1 MEIKFWLMNLVK
13 KKHKIYELYKFEIS
27 NNVFEFVMWHNN
39 KFELVMW
46 HNNKFEFVESKL
58 CDISEL

>member
-1 MEIKFWLMNLVK
+1 MK
-13 KKHKIYELYKFEIS
+13 KIYELYKFEIS

-39 KFELVMW
+39 KFEFVMW
-46 HNNKFEFVESKL
+46 HNNRFEFVESKL